1 MKNKFDHEDDR
12 KKRKDQFKRKR
23 PVYEII
29 YVERDGK
36 IREIIGEHLSAPR
49 FSYSFLVTSLPSND
63 DIVPMVLNRK
73 VDLVIIDG
81 DQFDTNI
88 QFIKT
93 IIRKNCI
100 LTPILFSF
108 VDRSRAE
115 KTRFVTNPLDAAID
129 KYSLFTTIKGPSLIN
144 SLIKKSM
151 RIKEMA
157 DKMRREKENDQ
168 KGDTH

>member
-1 MKNKFDHEDDR
+1 MKNKFNHEDNGKKKKDR
-12 KKRKDQFKRKR
+12 FKNKR
-23 PVYEII
+23 PAYEII
-29 YVERDGK
+29 YVEKDAK

-49 FSYSFLVTSLPSND
+49 FSYSFLVTALPSND
-63 DIVPMVLNRK
+63 DIVPLVLNRK

-93 IIRKNCI
+93 MIRKNCI

-108 VDRSRAE
+108 VDKNRAE

-129 KYSLFTTIKGPSLIN
+129 KYSLYTTIKGPSLLN

-151 RIKEMA
+151 KIREMA
-157 DKMRREKENDQ
+157 DKIREEKDSDQ
-168 KGDTH
+168 KGDSH